1 MTYEHIGRKQIMGLG
16 KESTAGTAVAATV
29 WIPTEDREF
38 KPVSGKAKDMSA
50 YGVIDE
56 LYDSQTTKNMT
67 EVMMAG
73 ILRDTFLGNLL
84 LAALGTQYTCL
95 ATVMGSLVGVF
106 TVGETVTQA
115 VSLATGVVRRVDG
128 TSVWIAVSTGT
139 FTSGSNTVTGGT
151 SGATG
156 VPTFDSTARDHIFM
170 RSNTNNHQSFTLHG
184 SDDIETNRAAYGML
198 DSLDLEVAVGEF
210 AKFNSTWK
218 AKQMVSTSG
227 TPSFTAEN
235 PFLAKHATLKLASAV
250 SGLSAASATPV
261 SRCKFSIAKNLID
274 YQAFGDDDIAS
285 IHNQQFGVTG
295 DLEALYNATTLRDLQ
310 LNSTKRAMRLELT
323 NADVTIGASSNPKLT
338 IEVARASF
346 EEWSNKSG
354 NNELVKQTMG
364 FTAEYS
370 VTDSYMAT
378 VILRNARLT
387 DY

>member
-1 MTYEHIGRKQIMGLG
+1 MSNEHIGRKQIMGLG
-16 KESTAGTAVAATV
+16 KETTSGTGVAASA
-29 WIPTEDREF
+29 WIPTEDRDF

-73 ILRDTFLGNLL
+73 ILRDTFLGYLL
-84 LAALGTQYTCL
+84 LAAFGTQYTCI
-95 ATVMGSLVGVF
+95 AMTMASLSGVF
-106 TVGETVTQA
+106 TVGETVSQA
-115 VSLATGVVRRVDG
+115 VSLATGTVRRVDD
-128 TSVWIAVSTGT
+128 TTVWIEVATGT

-156 VPTFDSTARDHIFM
+156 TPSFESAVRDHIFM
-170 RSNTNNHQSFTLHG
+170 RNNTNNHQSFTLYKT
-184 SDDIETNRAAYGML
+184 DDLQTDRAAYGML
-198 DSLDLEVAVGEF
+198 DTLDLEMVVGDF

-218 AKQMVSTSG
+218 AKQSESSSG
-227 TPSFTAEN
+227 TPSFSAEN
-235 PFLAKHATLKLASAV
+235 GFFAKHATLKLASAV

-285 IHNQQFGVTG
+285 IHNQQFAVTG
-295 DLEALYNATTLRDLQ
+295 DLEALYNSTTLRDLQ
-310 LNSTKRAMRLELT
+310 INSTKRAMRLEIT
-323 NADVTIGASSNPKLT
+323 NTDVTIGSASNPKLT
-338 IEVARASF
+338 VELARASF

-364 FTAEYS
+364 FSGEFST
-370 VTDSYMAT
+370 TDSYTAT
-378 VILRNARLT
+378 VILRNTRTT